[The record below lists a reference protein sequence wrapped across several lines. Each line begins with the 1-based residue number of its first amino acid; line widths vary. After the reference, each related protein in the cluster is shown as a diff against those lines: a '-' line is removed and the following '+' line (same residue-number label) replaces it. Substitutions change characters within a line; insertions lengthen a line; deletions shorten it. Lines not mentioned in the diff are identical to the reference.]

1 MLSGGCVMES
11 KRIDPGFRRSS
22 SIPPLKNCLS
32 ALLALAGVA
41 LAQSSAFS
49 AATHLGRT
57 SPLSS
62 SPAYGGALT
71 EANEER
77 GRRKVDA
84 ALEHKASAA
93 RAHGIRRGK
102 CRHAH
107 ESVGRCAYAARGED
121 KASTY
126 TSAGANLSNATKL
139 AAASGD
145 AVERGSPS
153 LRIDIASDASAL
165 GALVWEMAAGKRP
178 PINAQ
183 KRLEDWPPLS
193 SIASR
198 TPAFHEFIQTCFEPV
213 NAFIR
218 DACERPALA
227 QLLVQCTAFEGRL
240 RKQRRGR

>member
-22 SIPPLKNCLS
+22 SIPPLKNW
-32 ALLALAGVA
+32 AD
-41 LAQSSAFS
+41 
-49 AATHLGRT
+49 
-57 SPLSS
+57 
-62 SPAYGGALT
+62 
-71 EANEER
+71 EAR

-93 RAHGIRRGK
+93 REHIRRGK

-107 ESVGRCAYAARGED
+107 ESVDRCAYAARGEN

-126 TSAGANLSNATKL
+126 TSAGANLSNSTKL

-145 AVERGSPS
+145 AVERRSYS
-153 LRIDIASDASAL
+153 LRMNIASGASAL
-165 GALVWEMAAGKRP
+165 GALVWEAAAGKRP
-178 PINAQ
+178 PLNVQ
-183 KRLEDWPPLS
+183 KRLEDGSPLS

-198 TPAFHEFIQTCFEPV
+198 TPAFHEFIRMCFEPAS
-213 NAFIR
+213 AFIR
-218 DACERPALA
+218 DARERPAIA

-240 RKQRRGR
+240 REQRRGR